1 MDKHT
6 LEILQHFL
14 QDFESVFD
22 HFGTLLC
29 ITGLTILAIQRGL
42 FCNFAKTFKDRHFM
56 GHNDTDLKFS
66 ITIDL

>member
-1 MDKHT
+1 MKKHT

-29 ITGLTILAIQRGL
+29 IKGLTILAIQREL
-42 FCNFAKTFKDRHFM
+42 FCNLAKTFKDRHFM